1 MPKTLEN
8 EWIGYLIDNIS
19 LANDVSVFVD
29 AIKVRIIQDVMKI
42 NINQVS
48 SYKIRRPPTEESGGE
63 NLSTTYTI
71 LKETSQNWL

>member
-1 MPKTLEN
+1 MFLYFLD
-8 EWIGYLIDNIS
+8 I
-19 LANDVSVFVD
+19 
-29 AIKVRIIQDVMKI
+29 IKVRIIQDVMKI

-71 LKETSQNWL
+71 LKETSQN